1 MGGSA
6 LGYRSWCK
14 DIKKN
19 IFTPPLPPISFLLV
33 NNTPFQCMKMK
44 WNYVNCRCRIHQC
57 KILAKMQIFSEL
69 IVHELEIHCFLR
81 PDSRFSWYLGWVWF
95 SSTQFQFQY
104 SACNQIYRDNL
115 SHYKEFIC
123 KISSSSSLCAFLLQ
137 VRFSTGSRI
146 FSLFSLKWKRWGRYI
161 MNVV

>member
-1 MGGSA
+1 MDRRGWA
-6 LGYRSWCK
+6 EAPLGIEVGVKIS
-14 DIKKN
+14 KKKYLY
-19 IFTPPLPPISFLLV
+19 PPLPPISFLLV

-69 IVHELEIHCFLR
+69 IVHELEIYCFLR

-95 SSTQFQFQY
+95 SSSTQFQFQY

-137 VRFSTGSRI
+137 VQNIKF
-146 FSLFSLKWKRWGRYI
+146 
-161 MNVV
+161 V

>member
-1 MGGSA
+1 MPKVQTWTGGGGRKRPWVSK
-6 LGYRSWCK
+6 LVLRSQ
-14 DIKKN
+14 KKN
-19 IFTPPLPPISFLLV
+19 IFPPPPSPISFLLV

-69 IVHELEIHCFLR
+69 IVHELEIYCFLR

-95 SSTQFQFQY
+95 SSSTQFQFQY

-137 VRFSTGSRI
+137 VQNIQF
-146 FSLFSLKWKRWGRYI
+146 
-161 MNVV
+161 V